1 MNDEQLDKLVS
12 HICCL
17 LDKIETLVDQNIEM
31 NTMAMP
37 MIKKMLPVCEKIF
50 GAMEPYGD
58 ALAAI
63 LARQLADQVGND
75 LYNNDKN

>member
-17 LDKIETLVDQNIEM
+17 LDKVETLVDQNIEM

-50 GAMEPYGD
+50 GAMEPYSD
-58 ALAAI
+58 ALAES
-63 LARQLADQVGND
+63 LASG
-75 LYNNDKN
+75 LYREVKN